1 MKKILIAATI
11 AAATLASTAYA
22 GGRGG
27 AELGLASYGGGVG
40 FIGAIGFPIHV
51 PALQNNGLNTY
62 GEIELGVGFNDEV
75 AIGGDLS
82 LGLLFPL
89 DTGLDMYAS
98 LGPGLGADGN
108 GNNDP
113 DFGLAAE
120 VGLNILI
127 SNRVLFIEGGAHPGN
142 GYFTVGMHF

>member
-1 MKKILIAATI
+1 MKKILIAATL

-40 FIGAIGFPIHV
+40 FIGAMGFPITV
-51 PALQNNGLNTY
+51 PALENNGLNTY
-62 GEIELGVGFNDEV
+62 GELELGVGFDDDV

-98 LGPGLGADGN
+98 LGPGIGAD
-108 GNNDP
+108 P
-113 DFGLAAE
+113 DAEFGLAAE

-127 SNRVLFIEGGAHPGN
+127 SNRVLFVEGGAHPGN
-142 GYFTVGMHF
+142 GYFTVGLHF

>member
-1 MKKILIAATI
+1 MKKGLIIATL

-40 FIGAIGFPIHV
+40 FIGAIGFPIYV
-51 PALQNNGLNTY
+51 PALENNGLNTY
-62 GEIELGVGFNDEV
+62 GEIELGVGFADDV

-98 LGPGLGADGN
+98 LGPGLGS
-108 GNNDP
+108 DP
-113 DFGLAAE
+113 DGDTNFGLAAE

-142 GYFTVGMHF
+142 GYFTVGLHF

>member
-1 MKKILIAATI
+1 MKKIVIAATL

-40 FIGAIGFPIHV
+40 FIGAIGFPIRV
-51 PALQNNGLNTY
+51 PAFQNNGLNTY
-62 GEIELGVGFNDEV
+62 GELELGAGFADEV

-89 DTGLDMYAS
+89 DAGLDLYAS
-98 LGPGLGADGN
+98 LGPGIGADP
-108 GNNDP
+108 DA

-127 SNRVLFIEGGAHPGN
+127 NNRILFIEGGAHPGN
-142 GYFTVGMHF
+142 SYFTVGLHF

>member
-1 MKKILIAATI
+1 MKKVLIAATL

-40 FIGAIGFPIHV
+40 FIGAIGFPLYV

-62 GEIELGVGFNDEV
+62 GEIELGVGFNDDV

-98 LGPGLGADGN
+98 LGPGLGAEGN
-108 GNNDP
+108 GDA

-142 GYFTVGMHF
+142 GYFTVGLHF

>member
-40 FIGAIGFPIHV
+40 FIGAIGFPISV

-62 GEIELGVGFNDEV
+62 GEIELGVGFTDEV

-108 GNNDP
+108 GNNDAN
-113 DFGLAAE
+113 FGLAAE

-142 GYFTVGMHF
+142 GYFTVGLHF